1 MATNSFKDGVVT
13 AQLEVAGNDIA
24 TKIEK
29 QELLLDLKV
38 LIKEYYCGTF
48 TNDGQSLL
56 LNFFNGQKFA
66 LKCEEIA

>member
-1 MATNSFKDGVVT
+1 MATNGFKDSIIT
-13 AQLEVAGNDIA
+13 PQLEVAGNDST

-29 QELLLDLKV
+29 QDLLLDLKV
-38 LIKEYYCGTF
+38 LIKEFYCGTF

-66 LKCEEIA
+66 LNIEEIA

>member
-1 MATNSFKDGVVT
+1 MATNTIKDSDT
-13 AQLEVAGNDIA
+13 A

-29 QELLLDLKV
+29 QDLLLDLKV
-38 LIKEYYCGTF
+38 LIKEFYFGTF

-66 LKCEEIA
+66 LKIEEIA

>member
-1 MATNSFKDGVVT
+1 MTT
-13 AQLEVAGNDIA
+13 TQLDVAGNDIK

-38 LIKEYYCGTF
+38 LIKEFYCGTF
-48 TNDGQSLL
+48 TDDGQSLT

-66 LKCEEIA
+66 LKIEEIA